1 MEHLQAYR
9 AAGGG
14 KHRASKKFGISVVS
28 RRLLIAAAVLFAAG
42 IANSESKAQSGPF
55 APLAGSWSGAGTVT
69 LDDGSTERIRC
80 RARYAPIGP
89 TMEMSLTCASDA
101 YKFNL
106 GANVRAEGG
115 AIAGSWSE
123 ASRNISGSLQGRG
136 AGGNY
141 ELVASHRRLQRQ
153 HLAEDVRQQAERH
166 DARGQPV
173 PRRQH
178 LAVALRRTAL
188 SQKPRQFRRGFFIR
202 FMRSARTP

>member
-14 KHRASKKFGISVVS
+14 KHRANRPIEARARN

-42 IANSESKAQSGPF
+42 LASSEGKAQSGPF
-55 APLAGSWSGAGTVT
+55 APLAGSWSGGGTVT

-80 RARYAPIGP
+80 RAKYAPIGP

-141 ELVASHRRLQRQ
+141 DLVAS
-153 HLAEDVRQQAERH
+153 
-166 DARGQPV
+166 
-173 PRRQH
+173 
-178 LAVALRRTAL
+178 TAGFNANISL
-188 SQKPRQFRRGFFIR
+188 KTSGNKQSVSMRADSQFRGANI
-202 FMRSARTP
+202 SLSK

>member
-14 KHRASKKFGISVVS
+14 KHRANKPIEARARN

-42 IANSESKAQSGPF
+42 LANSESKAQSGPF
-55 APLAGSWSGAGTVT
+55 APMAGSWSGGGTVT

-80 RARYAPIGP
+80 RAKYAPIGP

-106 GANVRAEGG
+106 AASVKAEGS
-115 AIAGSWSE
+115 AITGSWSE

-136 AGGNY
+136 GGGNF
-141 ELVASHRRLQRQ
+141 EVVAS
-153 HLAEDVRQQAERH
+153 AAGFN
-166 DARGQPV
+166 ANI
-173 PRRQH
+173 
-178 LAVALRRTAL
+178 ALRTSGNKQSVTMRAD
-188 SQKPRQFRRGFFIR
+188 SQFRGANI
-202 FMRSARTP
+202 SLSK

>member
-14 KHRASKKFGISVVS
+14 KHRANKPIEARARN
-28 RRLLIAAAVLFAAG
+28 RRLLMAAAVLFVAG
-42 IANSESKAQSGPF
+42 LVNSESKAQSGPF
-55 APLAGSWSGAGTVT
+55 APLAGTWSGGGTVT

-80 RARYAPIGP
+80 RAKYAPIGP

-141 ELVASHRRLQRQ
+141 ELVAS
-153 HLAEDVRQQAERH
+153 
-166 DARGQPV
+166 
-173 PRRQH
+173 
-178 LAVALRRTAL
+178 TAGFNANISL
-188 SQKPRQFRRGFFIR
+188 KTAGNKQSVSMRADSQFRGANI
-202 FMRSARTP
+202 SLSK

>member
-14 KHRASKKFGISVVS
+14 KHRANKPSEARAWN

-42 IANSESKAQSGPF
+42 LVNSESKAQSGPF
-55 APLAGSWSGAGTVT
+55 APLAGSWSGVGTVT

-80 RARYAPIGP
+80 RAKYAPIGP

-106 GANVRAEGG
+106 GASVRAEGG
-115 AIAGSWSE
+115 AIAGNWSE

-141 ELVASHRRLQRQ
+141 ELVASTAGFNANISLKTSGNK
-153 HLAEDVRQQAERH
+153 QAVTMRA
-166 DARGQPV
+166 D
-173 PRRQH
+173 
-178 LAVALRRTAL
+178 
-188 SQKPRQFRRGFFIR
+188 SQFRGANITL
-202 FMRSARTP
+202 SK